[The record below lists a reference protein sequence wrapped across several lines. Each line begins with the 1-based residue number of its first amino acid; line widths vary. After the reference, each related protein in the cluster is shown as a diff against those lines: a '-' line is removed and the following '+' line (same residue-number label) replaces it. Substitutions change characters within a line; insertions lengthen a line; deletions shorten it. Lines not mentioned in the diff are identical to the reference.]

1 LYNKCIPHLEI
12 LVFLALLGLLGVF
25 YLFGYIKPFQ
35 PELKIAEFDT
45 YKAVYCGLCKQ
56 LGRSFGPFS
65 RLTLSYDFTFLA
77 MLGMGLTEDEPS
89 WSRQRC
95 FVNPL
100 KKKACFFPCGGL
112 SFAADAAMIMFYHKV
127 RDNMADDGLKG
138 RILGYLVLP
147 FVGRARKKAM
157 VNHPEVDTILGETMA
172 RQQALEAAG
181 CSSVD
186 EASEPTAIFLARLFE
201 MQGPDELSRRVLYR
215 LGYLMGRYVYLCDA
229 LDDIESDLKKHRYNP
244 FILAEGLTAGDEEKT
259 AAVRRQAVGS
269 LYLTIAEACKAIDLL
284 EFTRFGP
291 ILSNVVHLGMKNSV
305 NQIIM
310 KRRQKDE

>member
-1 LYNKCIPHLEI
+1 
-12 LVFLALLGLLGVF
+12 
-25 YLFGYIKPFQ
+25 
-35 PELKIAEFDT
+35 
-45 YKAVYCGLCKQ
+45 
-56 LGRSFGPFS
+56 
-65 RLTLSYDFTFLA
+65 

-172 RQQALEAAG
+172 RQQA
-181 CSSVD
+181 
-186 EASEPTAIFLARLFE
+186 FLRW
-201 MQGPDELSRRVLYR
+201 
-215 LGYLMGRYVYLCDA
+215 
-229 LDDIESDLKKHRYNP
+229 
-244 FILAEGLTAGDEEKT
+244 
-259 AAVRRQAVGS
+259 
-269 LYLTIAEACKAIDLL
+269 
-284 EFTRFGP
+284 TRP
-291 ILSNVVHLGMKNSV
+291 V
-305 NQIIM
+305 NQPPFF
-310 KRRQKDE
+310 

>member
-1 LYNKCIPHLEI
+1 MLPHLEI

-77 MLGMGLTEDEPS
+77 MAWHGLTEDEPS

-127 RDNMADDGLKG
+127 RDNMADDGLKAASWA
-138 RILGYLVLP
+138 ILSFRLWGAHAKSDGKP
-147 FVGRARKKAM
+147 PGSGHNTGG
-157 VNHPEVDTILGETMA
+157 NHG
-172 RQQALEAAG
+172 AATG
-181 CSSVD
+181 
-186 EASEPTAIFLARLFE
+186 FGGGRLFF
-201 MQGPDELSRRVLYR
+201 G
-215 LGYLMGRYVYLCDA
+215 GR
-229 LDDIESDLKKHRYNP
+229 
-244 FILAEGLTAGDEEKT
+244 G
-259 AAVRRQAVGS
+259 Q
-269 LYLTIAEACKAIDLL
+269 
-284 EFTRFGP
+284 
-291 ILSNVVHLGMKNSV
+291 
-305 NQIIM
+305 
-310 KRRQKDE
+310 